1 MTAAIEDLQTLIAQ
15 MAPALR
21 AEPYLYVELPGAP
34 SAAQIEQL
42 RPFALFH
49 EDEGYSAV
57 VSAADAGEAGLS
69 GEGPFA
75 LISLR
80 VHSRLT
86 AVGLTAAI
94 ASTLT
99 DAGISANVIAALR
112 HDHLLVAAADGER
125 ALGLLQDLARRALV
139 PDQANPG

>member
-1 MTAAIEDLQTLIAQ
+1 MSGAIEDLKTLLTQ
-15 MAPALR
+15 MAPVLR
-21 AEPYLYVELPGAP
+21 AEPYLYVQLPGPP
-34 SAAQIEQL
+34 STAEMAQL

-49 EDEGYSAV
+49 EDEGHSAV
-57 VSAADAGEAGLS
+57 VSAADADKAGLR

-80 VHSRLT
+80 VHSSLI

-94 ASTLT
+94 ASTLAE
-99 DAGISANVIAALR
+99 AGISANVIAALR

-125 ALGLLQDLARRALV
+125 ALGLLQGLARRASL